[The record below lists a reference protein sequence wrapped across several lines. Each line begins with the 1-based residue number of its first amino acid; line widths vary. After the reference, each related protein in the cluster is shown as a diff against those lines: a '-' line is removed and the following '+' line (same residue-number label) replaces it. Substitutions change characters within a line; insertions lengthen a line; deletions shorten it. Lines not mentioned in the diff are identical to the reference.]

1 MSRFAEVFHGFI
13 FWVFGGFLSDFPLY
27 LDDAVLSRLC
37 RAMRTTILNTD
48 ADQHSRYCKLQFC
61 SANFSVSVLAS
72 LTSGAFKSKLMLVVI
87 LANLNLNTKDD
98 FIVPCSWS

>member
-1 MSRFAEVFHGFI
+1 MGSF
-13 FWVFGGFLSDFPLY
+13 FGSLGALVSDFPLY

-72 LTSGAFKSKLMLVVI
+72 LTSGAFKSNLMLVVI